1 MLGEFEKVIKFIGKT
16 KLANDLYVENLNL
29 LSSNKSHTN
38 YMQQVV
44 SKITKENNCIKF
56 YLFIDVGRI
65 LK

>member
-1 MLGEFEKVIKFIGKT
+1 MLEEFEKVIKFIGKT

-44 SKITKENNCIKF
+44 SKITKENNSFK
-56 YLFIDVGRI
+56 I
-65 LK
+65 LTIH

>member
-16 KLANDLYVENLNL
+16 KLTNDLYVENLNL

-44 SKITKENNCIKF
+44 SKITKENNSFK
-56 YLFIDVGRI
+56 I
-65 LK
+65 LTIH

>member
-44 SKITKENNCIKF
+44 SKITKENNSFK
-56 YLFIDVGRI
+56 I
-65 LK
+65 LTIH